1 MLETFIAIVS
11 LSIGFI
17 IGAVIV
23 AIALYPQ
30 LVLLRSMLV
39 DKHTVEVRRSGLKT
53 SAVKGVEA
61 PVSVPFDRGDT
72 ELSPPDL
79 FRRRASAEAEELK
92 QKKSREEM
100 LRLVNDMQ

>member
-53 SAVKGVEA
+53 SAVKGIEA

-72 ELSPPDL
+72 ELPPPDL
-79 FRRRASAEAEELK
+79 FARRKASEMQEIKE
-92 QKKSREEM
+92 QKSREEM